1 MKAARSIQVVA
12 HIPPAAEEEA
22 VAVAVAHIRL
32 AGEHNTQQAVEGGGL
47 DTTIPKACAGR
58 APRVVVRVGGPSLE
72 VEDHEDRRPMV
83 AVLLSR
89 CM

>member
-22 VAVAVAHIRL
+22 VAAAHIRL
-32 AGEHNTQQAVEGGGL
+32 AGEHNTQQAVEGAVVAL
-47 DTTIPKACAGR
+47 ETTIPKACAGR

>member
-1 MKAARSIQVVA
+1 MEGAVVA
-12 HIPPAAEEEA
+12 LE
-22 VAVAVAHIRL
+22 
-32 AGEHNTQQAVEGGGL
+32 
-47 DTTIPKACAGR
+47 TTIPKACAGR
-58 APRVVVRVGGPSLE
+58 APRAVVRVGGPSLE

>member
-1 MKAARSIQVVA
+1 M
-12 HIPPAAEEEA
+12 
-22 VAVAVAHIRL
+22 
-32 AGEHNTQQAVEGGGL
+32 EGGGL

-58 APRVVVRVGGPSLE
+58 APRAVVRVRGPSLE

-89 CM
+89 SM